1 MPIPKNLQ
9 RAWDDAVS
17 FTEEKKDPA
26 TALDTLRSAWDSI
39 ENESQRAKTLALA
52 ADAGTEL
59 GLIDERNQ
67 KSHWQK
73 AYRNYNKSLSIDSKN
88 KETRRKMNKLASM
101 MDEKSI
107 SLGLG
112 LQMFDQGNPTPL
124 GLLVMVLSLAAFLVS
139 IKLISE
145 LFDDGNNPV
154 VSMEVQYVHKETGQT
169 TFGEIQIELYRDE
182 APNHVESFLTHVE
195 NGRYDGI
202 EFHRVISGFMIQ
214 GGDIES
220 MGGSGGYAAH
230 YYGWCNGKQLP
241 ESQCP
246 DKTDYTIPHEHDNG
260 LKHTVGALAAAH
272 AGVNTD
278 GSQFY
283 IIPSGGSAS
292 HLDADEPVTDPQTG
306 EKYEKDCTGQET
318 PDISKDDGSCH
329 TVFGYVTK
337 GQNHVDAIQN
347 VQTHQTTPV
356 DPVRIVS
363 ATVIN

>member
-1 MPIPKNLQ
+1 VPAPSELQ
-9 RAWDDAVS
+9 KAWDDAAAFV
-17 FTEEKKDPA
+17 EEKKDPEG
-26 TALDTLRSAWDSI
+26 ALEALRAAWGSI
-39 ENESQRAKTLALA
+39 ENETQRAKTLALA

-59 GLIDERNQ
+59 GLIDGKNR

-73 AYRNYNKSLSIDSKN
+73 AYRNYNNALSINPKN
-88 KETRRKMNKLASM
+88 KETRIKMNKLASM
-101 MDEKSI
+101 MDEESI

-112 LQMFDQGNPTPL
+112 FQMFDQGNPTPL
-124 GLLVMVLSLAAFLVS
+124 GLLVMILTLAGLLVS
-139 IKLISE
+139 VKLVSE
-145 LFDDGNNPV
+145 FFEDTNNPM
-154 VSMEVQYVHKETGQT
+154 VSMEVQYVQNGQT
-169 TFGEIQIELYRDE
+169 ITGEIQIELYEDE
-182 APNHVESFLTHVE
+182 APKHVESFLTHVE
-195 NGRYDGI
+195 SGAYVGI
-202 EFHRVISGFMIQ
+202 EFHRVISEFMIQ

-230 YYGWCNGKQLP
+230 YYGWCNGKQMP

-283 IIPSGGSAS
+283 IIPSDGSAS

-337 GQNHVDAIQN
+337 GQNHVDAISKVETN
-347 VQTHQTTPV
+347 SNRPV
-356 DPVRIVS
+356 DSVRILS
-363 ATVIN
+363 ASVIN